1 MDNIFN
7 SIVGVVI
14 GVFMIIA
21 WLPTIFLTEINNKGN
36 RLEMEKLKGYLN
48 ESEFTTTAGKLTG
61 TSITS
66 DIKYNNMLLILP
78 FAKGD
83 YIYIYYTGTLETT
96 TKTPDN
102 KTETKID
109 FVNSTSFK
117 NDDIKWNDTVTFTS
131 TDSDTAELKHLSSV
145 IETKTFQINATE
157 KVQLS
162 FYGIKNNT
170 DASKVKGLKEHE
182 DEIDMQVFDYELGAD
197 KETVIRNI
205 INRKSEDNMVQKWLG
220 RIGTFLLLCLGLMA
234 LISPLRY
241 AANIGNNIPVLNVI
255 LTPFRWLVGL
265 YDVASFIIA
274 IILTVLMTL
283 FVYALVNYPIIS
295 LLLGGLMVGLRLYLK
310 K

>member
-21 WLPTIFLTEINNKGN
+21 WLPTIFFTEINNKGN
-36 RLEMEKLKGYLN
+36 RLEMVKLKEYLN
-48 ESEFTTTAGKLTG
+48 KPEFKTESGILTG
-61 TSITS
+61 TNITS
-66 DIKYNNMLLILP
+66 NITYNTTVLNLP
-78 FAKGD
+78 FTKND

-96 TKTPDN
+96 TTTADN
-102 KTETKID
+102 KKETKVD
-109 FVNSTSFK
+109 FVDSKNFK
-117 NDDIKWNDTVTFTS
+117 DDFIKWNEKTINNDE
-131 TDSDTAELKHLSSV
+131 ELNHLSSMIGTTESIPV
-145 IETKTFQINATE
+145 NINQ
-157 KVQLS
+157 KLQLT

-170 DASKVKGLKEHE
+170 TASEVSGLKQYE
-182 DEIDMQVFDYELGAD
+182 DEIDMKVFDYELGGD
-197 KETVIRNI
+197 KETVIKNI

-220 RIGTFLLLCLGLMA
+220 RIGTFLLLGIGLMA

-265 YDVASFIIA
+265 YDIASILIA

-295 LLLGGLMVGLRLYLK
+295 LLLGGLMVGLKLYLK

>member
-36 RLEMEKLKGYLN
+36 RIEMEKLKGYLN
-48 ESEFTTTAGKLTG
+48 ESEFTTKTGKLTG
-61 TSITS
+61 TGITS
-66 DIKYNNMLLILP
+66 AIKYNDITLVLP
-78 FAKGD
+78 FNKGD

-96 TKTPDN
+96 TTTAND
-102 KTETKID
+102 KTETKVD
-109 FVNSTSFK
+109 FVDSKMFK
-117 NDDIKWNDTVTFTS
+117 ALDIKWNS
-131 TDSDTAELKHLSSV
+131 TDIISDDELKHLSSM
-145 IETKTFQINATE
+145 IGTTE
-157 KVQLS
+157 SISVNDTQKIQLT

-170 DASKVKGLKEHE
+170 DVSKVSGLKQHE
-182 DEIDMQVFDYELGAD
+182 KDIDMTVFDYELGAD

-205 INRKSEDNMVQKWLG
+205 INRKSDDNTVQKWLG

-241 AANIGNNIPVLNVI
+241 AINTGSMIPGLNFI
-255 LTPFRWLVGL
+255 LTPFRWLIGL

-274 IILTVLMTL
+274 IILTILMTL

-295 LLLGGLMVGLRLYLK
+295 LLLGGLMVGLGLYLK

>member
-21 WLPTIFLTEINNKGN
+21 WLPTIFFTEINNKGN

-48 ESEFTTTAGKLTG
+48 ESEFKTKAGILTG
-61 TSITS
+61 DGITS
-66 DIKYNNMLLILP
+66 DIKYDNTTLDSK
-78 FAKGD
+78 FTKGS

-96 TKTPDN
+96 TTTADN
-102 KTETKID
+102 KTETNIEYVSK
-109 FVNSTSFK
+109 SFK
-117 NDDIKWNDTVTFTS
+117 PGDIKWNTTTTI
-131 TDSDTAELKHLSSV
+131 TDEEQLKHLSST
-145 IETKTFQINATE
+145 IGEYTFQINNT
-157 KVQLS
+157 KKLQLT
-162 FYGIKNNT
+162 FYGIILDTN
-170 DASKVKGLKEHE
+170 ASMVEGLKIHE
-182 DEIDMQVFDYELGAD
+182 KDIDMTVFDYELGAD

-205 INRKSEDNMVQKWLG
+205 INRKSDDNTVQKWLG

-241 AANIGNNIPVLNVI
+241 AINTGSTIPGLNFI
-255 LTPFRWLVGL
+255 LTPFRWLIGL

-274 IILTVLMTL
+274 IILTILMTL

-295 LLLGGLMVGLRLYLK
+295 LLLGGLTVGLGLYLK